1 MHRRLSFSRPSLFT
15 LLAFVGLLALPAV
28 PPASAQ
34 TAPIKIGVLGPLTGG
49 VAVIGT
55 GEVNGIKLR
64 LKQLDY
70 QIAGRKVE
78 LIVEDDAGDPTT
90 GLTKAQKLIE
100 RDGVNVFLGPLL
112 SHVVLAVRD
121 YVGQK
126 GVPQLTF
133 VAQPPEAVKHPTS
146 FVPSWN
152 AVQVGRI
159 FGDYAVRKLGHK
171 RALIVSSQYVFGT
184 RVSDGFREGFT
195 KAGGTIVKEVYPPLG
210 TPDFAPFL
218 GGLPPA
224 DAVFSFF
231 PGADAIKYVKA
242 RQEYGLDKT
251 PLLAIVSTVEGM
263 LLPAQG
269 DAALGALA
277 ITHYLEDFTIAANRD
292 FVNAYTQEYGKPPLG
307 YYPALGY
314 TLVQILEDALK
325 RTQGRSTPAELV
337 DAIKRVDIQTPQGRF
352 RFDPEK
358 RFPIIDYYIVRV
370 VKKDGKLTHEVI
382 DTLKDVKPE

>member
-1 MHRRLSFSRPSLFT
+1 MAERRSLV
-15 LLAFVGLLALPAV
+15 LGLLAAAAMLALAPLAAAQ
-28 PPASAQ
+28 PPL
-34 TAPIKIGVLGPLTGG
+34 KIGALGPLTGG
-49 VAVIGT
+49 AAVVGT

-64 LKQLDY
+64 LKQLDN

-78 LIVEDDAGDPTT
+78 LLVEDDAGDPAT

-100 RDGVNVFLGPLL
+100 RDQVEIFLGPLL
-112 SHVVLAVRD
+112 SHVVLAVQD

-133 VAQPPEAVKHPTS
+133 VAQPPEAAKYPTT

-152 AVQVGRI
+152 AVQIGRI
-159 FGDYAVRKLGHK
+159 FGDYAAKKLGHK
-171 RALIVSSQYVFGT
+171 RVVIVSSQYVFGK

-195 KAGGTIVKEVYPPLG
+195 AAGGTIVKEVYPPLG

-218 GGLPPA
+218 GGLPAA

-231 PGADAIKYVKA
+231 PGADAVKYVKA
-242 RQEYGLDKT
+242 RQEFGLDKT
-251 PLLAIVSTVEGM
+251 PLLAIASTVEGM

-277 ITHYLEDFTIAANRD
+277 IGHYLEDFTVPANRE
-292 FVNAYTQEYGKPPLG
+292 FVEAYTKEYGKPPLG

-325 RTQGRSTPAELV
+325 RTGGKSGRAELV
-337 DAIKRVDIQTPQGRF
+337 EAIKRVDVASPQGRF
-352 RFDPEK
+352 RFDPAK
-358 RFPIIDYYIVRV
+358 RFPIIDYYITRV
-370 VKKDGKLTHEVI
+370 VKKDGKPTHELV
-382 DTLKDVKPE
+382 DTLKEVRPE

>member
-1 MHRRLSFSRPSLFT
+1 MGRRSFVLIT
-15 LLAFVGLLALPAV
+15 AVAALLVST
-28 PPASAQ
+28 PPDAAAQ
-34 TAPIKIGVLGPLTGG
+34 APLKIGALGPLTGG
-49 VAVIGT
+49 AAVVGT

-64 LKQLDY
+64 LKQLDH

-78 LIVEDDAGDPTT
+78 LFVEDDAGDPAT

-100 RDGVNVFLGPLL
+100 RDQVEIFLGPLL
-112 SHVVLAVRD
+112 SHVVLAVQD

-126 GVPQLTF
+126 GVPQITF
-133 VAQPPEAVKHPTS
+133 VAQPPEAAKYPTT

-152 AVQVGRI
+152 AVQIGRI
-159 FGDYAVRKLGHK
+159 FGDYAAKKLGYK
-171 RALIVSSQYVFGT
+171 RVVIVSSQYVFGK

-195 KAGGTIVKEVYPPLG
+195 AAGGIIAGEVYPPLG

-218 GGLPPA
+218 GGLPAA

-231 PGADAIKYVKA
+231 PGADAVKYVKA
-242 RQEYGLDKT
+242 RQEFGLDKM
-251 PLLAIVSTVEGM
+251 PLLAISSTVEGM

-277 ITHYLEDFTIAANRD
+277 IGHYLEDFTIPANRE
-292 FVNAYTQEYGKPPLG
+292 FVEAYTKEYGKPPLG

-325 RTQGRSTPAELV
+325 RTGGKSGRAELV
-337 DAIKRVDIQTPQGRF
+337 EAIKRVDVASPQGRF
-352 RFDPEK
+352 RFDPAK
-358 RFPIIDYYIVRV
+358 RFPIIDYYITRV
-370 VKKDGKLTHEVI
+370 VKKDGKPAHELV
-382 DTLKDVKPE
+382 DTLKEVRPE

>member
-1 MHRRLSFSRPSLFT
+1 MAGRRCLVL
-15 LLAFVGLLALPAV
+15 GLLAAV
-28 PPASAQ
+28 ALLDPASRAAAQ
-34 TAPIKIGVLGPLTGG
+34 APLKIGALGPLTGG
-49 VAVIGT
+49 AAVVGT

-64 LKQLDY
+64 LKQLDN

-78 LIVEDDAGDPTT
+78 LLVEDDAGDPAT

-100 RDGVNVFLGPLL
+100 RDQVEIFLGPLL
-112 SHVVLAVRD
+112 SHVVLAVQD

-133 VAQPPEAVKHPTS
+133 VAQPPEAAKYPTT

-152 AVQVGRI
+152 AVQIGRI
-159 FGDYAVRKLGHK
+159 FGDYAAKKLGHK
-171 RALIVSSQYVFGT
+171 KVVIVSSQYVFGK

-195 KAGGTIVKEVYPPLG
+195 AAGGTIVKEVYPPLG

-218 GGLPPA
+218 GGLPAA

-231 PGADAIKYVKA
+231 PGADAVKYVKA
-242 RQEYGLDKT
+242 RQEFGLEKT
-251 PLLAIVSTVEGM
+251 PLLAIASTVEGM

-277 ITHYLEDFTIAANRD
+277 IGHYLEDFSIPANRE
-292 FVNAYTQEYGKPPLG
+292 FVEAYTKEYGKPPLG

-325 RTQGRSTPAELV
+325 RTGGRSGRAELV
-337 DAIKRVDIQTPQGRF
+337 EAIKRVDVASPQGRF

-358 RFPIIDYYIVRV
+358 RFPIIDYYITRV
-370 VKKDGKLTHEVI
+370 VKKDGKPAHELV
-382 DTLKDVKPE
+382 DTLKEVRPE

>member
-1 MHRRLSFSRPSLFT
+1 MTRRLS
-15 LLAFVGLLALPAV
+15 LLVLAAL
-28 PPASAQ
+28 ASALWPGGLA
-34 TAPIKIGVLGPLTGG
+34 TAAEPIRIGVLGPLTGG
-49 VAVIGT
+49 AAVIGT
-55 GEVNGIKLR
+55 GEVNGIRLR
-64 LKQLDY
+64 LKQLDHR
-70 QIAGRKVE
+70 IAGRPVE

-90 GLTKAQKLIE
+90 GLTKAQKLVE
-100 RDGVNVFLGPLL
+100 RDRVEVFLGPLL
-112 SHVVLAVRD
+112 SHVVLAVQD

-133 VAQPPEAVKHPTS
+133 VAQPPEAAKYPTT

-152 AVQVGRI
+152 AVQIGRI

-171 RALIVSSQYVFGT
+171 RALIVSSKYVFGT

-195 KAGGTIVKEVYPPLG
+195 AAGGTIVREVYPPLG

-242 RQEYGLDKT
+242 RQEFGLDRT
-251 PLLAIVSTVEGM
+251 PLLAIASTVEGM

-277 ITHYLEDFTIAANRD
+277 IGHYLEDFTIPANRD
-292 FVNAYTQEYGKPPLG
+292 FVEAYAREYGKPPLG

-314 TLVQILEDALK
+314 TLVQILEDALR
-325 RTQGRSTPAELV
+325 RTGGKSGRAELV
-337 DAIKRVDIQTPQGRF
+337 EAIKRVDIQTPQGRF
-352 RFDPEK
+352 RFDPDK
-358 RFPIIDYYIVRV
+358 RFPIIDYYITRV
-370 VKKDGKLTHEVI
+370 VKKDGRLQHEVV
-382 DTLKDVKPE
+382 DVLKEVRPE

>member
-1 MHRRLSFSRPSLFT
+1 MAERRSLV
-15 LLAFVGLLALPAV
+15 LGLLAAVAMLAPA
-28 PPASAQ
+28 PRAAAQ
-34 TAPIKIGVLGPLTGG
+34 APLKIGALGPLTGG
-49 VAVIGT
+49 AAVVGT

-64 LKQLDY
+64 LKQLDN

-78 LIVEDDAGDPTT
+78 LLVEDDAGDPAT

-100 RDGVNVFLGPLL
+100 RDQVEIFLGPLL
-112 SHVVLAVRD
+112 SHVVLAVQD

-133 VAQPPEAVKHPTS
+133 VAQPPEAAKYPTT

-152 AVQVGRI
+152 AVQIGRI
-159 FGDYAVRKLGHK
+159 FGDYAAKKLGHK
-171 RALIVSSQYVFGT
+171 RVVIVSSQYVFGK

-195 KAGGTIVKEVYPPLG
+195 AAGGTIVKEVYPPLG

-218 GGLPPA
+218 GGLPAA

-231 PGADAIKYVKA
+231 PGADAVKYVKA
-242 RQEYGLDKT
+242 RQEFGLDKT
-251 PLLAIVSTVEGM
+251 PLLAIASTVEGM

-277 ITHYLEDFTIAANRD
+277 IGHYLEDFTVPANRE
-292 FVNAYTQEYGKPPLG
+292 FVEAYTKEYGKPPLG

-325 RTQGRSTPAELV
+325 RTGGKSGRAELV
-337 DAIKRVDIQTPQGRF
+337 EAIKRVDVASPQGRF
-352 RFDPEK
+352 RFDPAK
-358 RFPIIDYYIVRV
+358 RFPIIDYYITRV
-370 VKKDGKLTHEVI
+370 VKKDGKPTHELV
-382 DTLKDVKPE
+382 DTLKEVRPE

>member
-1 MHRRLSFSRPSLFT
+1 MTRRLS
-15 LLAFVGLLALPAV
+15 LLALAV
-28 PPASAQ
+28 LASALWPGGL
-34 TAPIKIGVLGPLTGG
+34 AAAAEPIRLGVLGPLTGG
-49 VAVIGT
+49 AAVIGT

-64 LKQLDY
+64 LKQLDHR
-70 QIAGRKVE
+70 IAGRPVE

-100 RDGVNVFLGPLL
+100 RDRVDVFLGPLL
-112 SHVVLAVRD
+112 SHVVLAVQD

-126 GVPQLTF
+126 AVPQLTF
-133 VAQPPEAVKHPTS
+133 VAQPPEAARYPTT

-152 AVQVGRI
+152 AVQIGRI
-159 FGDYAVRKLGHK
+159 FGDYAVKKLGYK
-171 RALIVSSQYVFGT
+171 RALIVSSKYVFGT

-195 KAGGTIVKEVYPPLG
+195 AAGGTIVREVYPPLG

-242 RQEYGLDKT
+242 RQEFGLDRT
-251 PLLAIVSTVEGM
+251 PLLAIASTVEGM

-269 DAALGALA
+269 DAAVGALA
-277 ITHYLEDFTIAANRD
+277 IGHYLEDFTIPANRD
-292 FVNAYTQEYGKPPLG
+292 FVQAYTKEYGKPPLG

-325 RTQGRSTPAELV
+325 RTGGKSGRAELV

-352 RFDPEK
+352 RFDPDK
-358 RFPIIDYYIVRV
+358 RFPIIDYYITRV
-370 VKKDGKLTHEVI
+370 VKKDGRLQHEVV
-382 DTLKDVKPE
+382 DVLKEVRPE

>member
-1 MHRRLSFSRPSLFT
+1 MGRRSFVLIT
-15 LLAFVGLLALPAV
+15 AVAALLVST
-28 PPASAQ
+28 PPDAAAQ
-34 TAPIKIGVLGPLTGG
+34 APLKIGALGPLTGG
-49 VAVIGT
+49 AAVVGT

-64 LKQLDY
+64 LKQLDH

-78 LIVEDDAGDPTT
+78 LFVEDDAGDPAT

-100 RDGVNVFLGPLL
+100 RDQVEIFLGPLL
-112 SHVVLAVRD
+112 SHVVLAVQD

-126 GVPQLTF
+126 GVPQITF
-133 VAQPPEAVKHPTS
+133 VAQPPEAAKYPTT

-152 AVQVGRI
+152 AVQIGRI
-159 FGDYAVRKLGHK
+159 FGDYAAKKLGYK
-171 RALIVSSQYVFGT
+171 RVVIVSSQYVFGK

-195 KAGGTIVKEVYPPLG
+195 AAGGTIAGEVYPPLG

-218 GGLPPA
+218 GGLPAA

-231 PGADAIKYVKA
+231 PGADAVKYVKA
-242 RQEYGLDKT
+242 RQEFGLDKM
-251 PLLAIVSTVEGM
+251 PLLAISSTVEGM

-277 ITHYLEDFTIAANRD
+277 IGHYLEDFTIPANRA
-292 FVNAYTQEYGKPPLG
+292 FVEAYTKEYGKPPLG

-325 RTQGRSTPAELV
+325 RTGGKSGRAELV
-337 DAIKRVDIQTPQGRF
+337 EAIKRVDVASPQGRF
-352 RFDPEK
+352 RFDPAK
-358 RFPIIDYYIVRV
+358 RFPIIDYYITRV
-370 VKKDGKLTHEVI
+370 VKKDGKPVHELV
-382 DTLKDVKPE
+382 DTLKEVRPE

>member
-1 MHRRLSFSRPSLFT
+1 VLTT
-15 LLAFVGLLALPAV
+15 LAALLVLA
-28 PPASAQ
+28 PPDASAQ
-34 TAPIKIGVLGPLTGG
+34 APLKIGALGPLTGG
-49 VAVIGT
+49 AAVVGT
-55 GEVNGIKLR
+55 GEVNGIRLR
-64 LKQLDY
+64 LKQLDH

-78 LIVEDDAGDPTT
+78 LLVEDDAGDPAT

-100 RDGVNVFLGPLL
+100 RDQVEIFLGPLL
-112 SHVVLAVRD
+112 SHVVLAVQD

-133 VAQPPEAVKHPTS
+133 VAQPPEAAKYPTT

-152 AVQVGRI
+152 AVQIGRI
-159 FGDYAVRKLGHK
+159 FGDYAAKKLGHK
-171 RALIVSSQYVFGT
+171 RVVIVSSQYVFGK

-195 KAGGTIVKEVYPPLG
+195 AAGGTIVGEVYPPLG

-224 DAVFSFF
+224 AAVFSFF
-231 PGADAIKYVKA
+231 PGADAVKYVKA
-242 RQEYGLDKT
+242 RQEFGLDKT
-251 PLLAIVSTVEGM
+251 PLLAIASTVEGM

-277 ITHYLEDFTIAANRD
+277 IGHYLEDFSIPANRE
-292 FVNAYTQEYGKPPLG
+292 FVEAYTKEYGKPPLG

-325 RTQGRSTPAELV
+325 RTGGKSGRAELV
-337 DAIKRVDIQTPQGRF
+337 EAIKRVDVASPQGRF
-352 RFDPEK
+352 RFDPAK
-358 RFPIIDYYIVRV
+358 RFPIIDYYITRV
-370 VKKDGKLTHEVI
+370 VKKDGKPTHELV
-382 DTLKDVKPE
+382 DTLKEVRPE

>member
-1 MHRRLSFSRPSLFT
+1 LAA
-15 LLAFVGLLALPAV
+15 LLCSIPDPHAA
-28 PPASAQ
+28 AQ
-34 TAPIKIGVLGPLTGG
+34 APLKIGALGPLTGG
-49 VAVIGT
+49 AAVVGT

-64 LKQLDY
+64 LKQLDN

-78 LIVEDDAGDPTT
+78 LLVEDDASDPAT

-100 RDGVNVFLGPLL
+100 RDQVEIFLGPLL
-112 SHVVLAVRD
+112 SHVVLAVQD

-133 VAQPPEAVKHPTS
+133 VAQPPEAAKYPTT

-152 AVQVGRI
+152 AVQIGRI
-159 FGDYAVRKLGHK
+159 FGDYAAKKLGHK
-171 RALIVSSQYVFGT
+171 RVVIVSSQYVFGK

-195 KAGGTIVKEVYPPLG
+195 AAGGTIVKEIYPPLG

-218 GGLPPA
+218 GGLPAA

-231 PGADAIKYVKA
+231 PGADAVKYVKA
-242 RQEYGLDKT
+242 RQEFGLEKT
-251 PLLAIVSTVEGM
+251 PLLAIASTVEGM

-277 ITHYLEDFTIAANRD
+277 IGHYLEDFSIPANRE
-292 FVNAYTQEYGKPPLG
+292 FVEAYTKEYGKPPLG

-325 RTQGRSTPAELV
+325 RTGGRSGRAELV
-337 DAIKRVDIQTPQGRF
+337 EAIKRVDVASPQGRF
-352 RFDPEK
+352 RFDPAK
-358 RFPIIDYYIVRV
+358 RFPIIDYYITRV
-370 VKKDGKLTHEVI
+370 VKKDGKPVHELV
-382 DTLKDVKPE
+382 DTLKEVRPE

>member
-1 MHRRLSFSRPSLFT
+1 MPRQMIRCS
-15 LLAFVGLLALPAV
+15 LALVILAVLLVPLPA
-28 PPASAQ
+28 AAQ
-34 TAPIKIGVLGPLTGG
+34 GPLKIGALAPLTGG

-64 LKQLDY
+64 LKQINNE
-70 QIAGRKVE
+70 IAGRKVE
-78 LIVEDDAGDPTT
+78 LLVEDDAGDPTT

-100 RDGVNVFLGPLL
+100 RDQVDVFLGPLL

-121 YVGQK
+121 YVGGK

-133 VAQPPEAVKHPTS
+133 VAQPPEAAKFPTS

-152 AVQVGRI
+152 AVQIGRI
-159 FGDYAVRKLGHK
+159 FGDYAVKKLGHK
-171 RALIVSSQYVFGT
+171 KALIVSSKYVFGT

-195 KAGGTIVKEVYPPLG
+195 AAGGTIVKEVYPPLG
-210 TPDFAPFL
+210 TADFAPFL
-218 GGLPPA
+218 TGLPAA

-231 PGADAIKYVKA
+231 PGADAVKYVKA
-242 RQEYGLDKT
+242 RQEYGLEKM
-251 PLLAIVSTVEGM
+251 PLLAVVSTVEGM

-277 ITHYLEDFTIAANRD
+277 ITHYLEDPTIPANRE
-292 FVNAYTQEYGKPPLG
+292 FINAYTQEYGKPPLG

-325 RTQGRSTPAELV
+325 RTHGKSSPAELV
-337 DAIKRVDIQTPQGRF
+337 DAIKKVDIQTPQGRF

-358 RFPIIDYYIVRV
+358 RFPIMDYYV
-370 VKKDGKLTHEVI
+370 VKVVKRDGKLTHEVI
-382 DTLKDVKPE
+382 DTLKDIRPE

>member
-1 MHRRLSFSRPSLFT
+1 MDRRSFVLSRPWRRAG
-15 LLAFVGLLALPAV
+15 LAPPDAV
-28 PPASAQ
+28 AQ
-34 TAPIKIGVLGPLTGG
+34 APLKIGALGPLTGG
-49 VAVIGT
+49 AAVVGT
-55 GEVNGIKLR
+55 GEVNGIRLR
-64 LKQLDY
+64 LKQLDH

-78 LIVEDDAGDPTT
+78 LLVEDDAGDPAT

-100 RDGVNVFLGPLL
+100 RDQVEIFLGPLL
-112 SHVVLAVRD
+112 SHVVLAVQD

-133 VAQPPEAVKHPTS
+133 VAQPPEAAKYPTT

-152 AVQVGRI
+152 AVQIGRI
-159 FGDYAVRKLGHK
+159 FGDYAAKKLGHK
-171 RALIVSSQYVFGT
+171 RVVIVSSQYVFGK

-195 KAGGTIVKEVYPPLG
+195 AAGGTIVGEVYPPLG

-218 GGLPPA
+218 GGLPAA

-231 PGADAIKYVKA
+231 PGADAVKYVKA
-242 RQEYGLDKT
+242 RQEFGLDKT
-251 PLLAIVSTVEGM
+251 PLLAIASTVEGM

-277 ITHYLEDFTIAANRD
+277 IGHYLEDFSIPANRE
-292 FVNAYTQEYGKPPLG
+292 FVEAYTKEYGKPPLG

-325 RTQGRSTPAELV
+325 RTGGKSGRAELV
-337 DAIKRVDIQTPQGRF
+337 EAIKRVDVASPQGRF
-352 RFDPEK
+352 RFDPAK
-358 RFPIIDYYIVRV
+358 RFPIIDYYITRV
-370 VKKDGKLTHEVI
+370 VKKDGKPTHELV
-382 DTLKDVKPE
+382 DTLKEVRPE

>member
-1 MHRRLSFSRPSLFT
+1 MAGRRCLVL
-15 LLAFVGLLALPAV
+15 GLLAAV
-28 PPASAQ
+28 ALLDPASRAAAQ
-34 TAPIKIGVLGPLTGG
+34 APLKIGALGPLTGG
-49 VAVIGT
+49 AAVVGT

-64 LKQLDY
+64 LKQLDN

-78 LIVEDDAGDPTT
+78 LLVEDDAGDPAT
-90 GLTKAQKLIE
+90 GLTKAQKLID
-100 RDGVNVFLGPLL
+100 RDQVEIFLGPLL
-112 SHVVLAVRD
+112 SHVVLAVQD

-133 VAQPPEAVKHPTS
+133 VAQPPEAAKYPTT

-152 AVQVGRI
+152 AVQIGRI
-159 FGDYAVRKLGHK
+159 FGDYAAKKLGHK
-171 RALIVSSQYVFGT
+171 KVVIVSSQYVFGK

-195 KAGGTIVKEVYPPLG
+195 AAGGTIVKEVYPPLG

-218 GGLPPA
+218 GGLPAA

-231 PGADAIKYVKA
+231 PGADAVKYVKA
-242 RQEYGLDKT
+242 RQEFGLEKT
-251 PLLAIVSTVEGM
+251 PLLAIASTVEGM

-277 ITHYLEDFTIAANRD
+277 IGHYLEDFSIPANRE
-292 FVNAYTQEYGKPPLG
+292 FVEAYTKEYGKPPLG

-325 RTQGRSTPAELV
+325 RTGGRSGRAELV
-337 DAIKRVDIQTPQGRF
+337 EAIKRVDVASPQGRF

-358 RFPIIDYYIVRV
+358 RFPIIDYYITRV
-370 VKKDGKLTHEVI
+370 VKKDGKPAHELV
-382 DTLKDVKPE
+382 DTLKEVRPE